1 VSRGWTAGA
10 RGIRVKIES
19 KSVVPRRLLRTV
31 AACALLACVGT
42 SNITAAFG
50 PTRTI
55 SLYNIHTKE
64 TVTVTFKKD
73 GQFIPAALEKVNWA
87 MRDWRKDEPT
97 KMDPELIDLLWE
109 VHTELGS
116 KEPIHVIS
124 GFRSRGTN
132 DMLRKTV
139 GGQASESRHI
149 LGKAAD
155 VHFPDVPLKN
165 IRYSAL
171 IRERGGV
178 GYYPTS
184 AIPFVHLDTDRVRH
198 WPRLPR
204 YELALLFPGGKSQ
217 HQPADGGPITR
228 EDVQVAQARHQDVA
242 VQIAAF
248 QDIRRGAR
256 APTVALAD
264 ASKTLPTP
272 GKPATG
278 LQQVAA
284 LVPPAAPVL
293 LEAPRLIDKPSQL
306 TRPSNA
312 DRAKLAELAGLA
324 ATAPTPIPPAK
335 MVQASLGPTLVLPP
349 TPALRRKPEAT
360 ALPSLSGTTI
370 PPVAAALREAPQVAA
385 IDPNALVESS
395 ASLTDAARMGWGNGF
410 VQAPAFDE
418 EHPEELSYRPF
429 PIAPLMTQTAS
440 ADDPALVRLVHPDV
454 AKTLELI
461 DQAGGM
467 PPMRLRPT
475 MQTAEIMWAQQFK
488 GEAVNLSG
496 MTDAPS
502 PASAAVPNRKVAV
515 TGK

>member
-1 VSRGWTAGA
+1 MTDTRSR
-10 RGIRVKIES
+10 IS
-19 KSVVPRRLLRTV
+19 RRLLGTF
-31 AACALLACVGT
+31 AAAAMIAAIGT
-42 SNITAAFG
+42 SDITAAFG

-55 SLYNIHTKE
+55 ALYNIHTKE
-64 TVTVTFKKD
+64 TVTVVYKKD
-73 GQFIPAALEKVNWA
+73 GQFVPAALEKVNWA

-97 KMDPELIDLLWE
+97 KMDPALIDLLWE

-116 KEPIHVIS
+116 KQPIHVIS

-132 DMLRKTV
+132 DMLRNTV

-228 EDVQVAQARHQDVA
+228 EDVQVAQARHKDVA
-242 VQIAAF
+242 IQIAAF
-248 QDIRRGAR
+248 QDIRRGAQT
-256 APTVALAD
+256 PGIALAD
-264 ASKTLPTP
+264 ATPSAQSKAPTF
-272 GKPATG
+272 GNA
-278 LQQVAA
+278 QMAA
-284 LVPPAAPVL
+284 LGNTPKSPTL
-293 LEAPRLIDKPSQL
+293 LEAPRLVDQPSQL

-312 DRAKLAELAGLA
+312 DRMKLSEMA
-324 ATAPTPIPPAK
+324 AL
-335 MVQASLGPTLVLPP
+335 ASLAP
-349 TPALRRKPEAT
+349 TPALIAPPTPVQRRQPQMAS
-360 ALPSLSGTTI
+360 LPSLSGTAI
-370 PPVAAALREAPQVAA
+370 QPAAPPARDAPKMAA
-385 IDPNALVESS
+385 INPNALDDQPTILS
-395 ASLTDAARMGWGNGF
+395 DAGRPGWGNGF

-440 ADDPALVRLVHPDV
+440 ADDPALVRMVHPDV

-475 MQTAEIMWAQQFK
+475 LQTAELMWAQQFQ
-488 GEAVNLSG
+488 GQAVNLSN
-496 MTDAPS
+496 MTEQPS
-502 PASAAVPNRKVAV
+502 PPPTAVPNRRVQTSVK
-515 TGK
+515 

>member
-1 VSRGWTAGA
+1 MS
-10 RGIRVKIES
+10 
-19 KSVVPRRLLRTV
+19 RRLLRTI
-31 AACALLACVGT
+31 AACALIACAGT
-42 SNITAAFG
+42 SNISAAFG

-55 SLYNIHTKE
+55 ALYNIHTKE
-64 TVTVTFKKD
+64 TVTVIFKKD
-73 GQFIPAALEKVNWA
+73 GQFVPAALEKVNWA

-116 KEPIHVIS
+116 KEPIHIIS

-217 HQPADGGPITR
+217 HQPAEGGPITR
-228 EDVQVAQARHQDVA
+228 DDVQIAQARHKDVA
-242 VQIAAF
+242 LQIAEF
-248 QDIRRGAR
+248 QDIRRSAKTPGI
-256 APTVALAD
+256 ALAD
-264 ASKTLPTP
+264 ASIAGTATKPVA
-272 GKPATG
+272 KPAVQT
-278 LQQVAA
+278 VAA
-284 LVPPAAPVL
+284 LAPPAAPVL

-312 DRAKLAELAGLA
+312 DREKLAELAGLA
-324 ATAPTPIPPAK
+324 SAGLASTGPASATPTPPSK
-335 MVQASLGPTLVLPP
+335 MVQASLGPTLLLPP
-349 TPALRRKPEAT
+349 TPALRRKSDT
-360 ALPSLSGTTI
+360 APLPSLSGTRI
-370 PPVAAALREAPQVAA
+370 PSAIAATDDAPKVAA
-385 IDPNALVESS
+385 IDPKAMGEQPGNMNGDMSG
-395 ASLTDAARMGWGNGF
+395 SLSDAARMGWGNGF

-440 ADDPALVRLVHPDV
+440 ADDPALVRMVHPDV

-475 MQTAEIMWAQQFK
+475 IQTAEIMWAQQFK
-488 GEAVNLSG
+488 GEAVNLSS
-496 MTDAPS
+496 MTDAPA
-502 PASAAVPNRKVAV
+502 PASTAVPNRKVAV
-515 TGK
+515 TAK

>member
-1 VSRGWTAGA
+1 MTEPRSR
-10 RGIRVKIES
+10 I
-19 KSVVPRRLLRTV
+19 PRRLLRTL
-31 AACALLACVGT
+31 AALALIAAMGT
-42 SNITAAFG
+42 SDITAAFG

-55 SLYNIHTKE
+55 ALYNIHTKE
-64 TVTVTFKKD
+64 TITVVYKKD
-73 GQFIPAALEKVNWA
+73 GQFVPAALEKVNWA

-116 KEPIHVIS
+116 KQPIHVIS

-132 DMLRKTV
+132 DMLRNTV

-155 VHFPDVPLKN
+155 VHFPDIPLKN

-228 EDVQVAQARHQDVA
+228 DDVQIAQARHKDVA

-248 QDIRRGAR
+248 QDIRRSAKTPGIA
-256 APTVALAD
+256 VAD
-264 ASKTLPTP
+264 ATPNADNKTPTF
-272 GKPATG
+272 GNA
-278 LQQVAA
+278 QMAA
-284 LVPPAAPVL
+284 LGNPPKAPVL
-293 LEAPRLIDKPSQL
+293 LETPRLVDQPSQL

-312 DRAKLAELAGLA
+312 DRAKLGEMAALASM
-324 ATAPTPIPPAK
+324 APALIE
-335 MVQASLGPTLVLPP
+335 PP
-349 TPALRRKPEAT
+349 TPVQRRQPQLAS
-360 ALPSLSGTTI
+360 LPSLSGTAI
-370 PPVAAALREAPQVAA
+370 PPAAAPSRDPPKLAA
-385 IDPNALVESS
+385 INPNALSDQPN
-395 ASLTDAARMGWGNGF
+395 SLSDATRPGWGNGF

-440 ADDPALVRLVHPDV
+440 ADDPALVRMVHPDV

-475 MQTAEIMWAQQFK
+475 LQTAELMWAQQFQ
-488 GEAVNLSG
+488 GQAVNLSS
-496 MTDAPS
+496 MIDNPAPT
-502 PASAAVPNRKVAV
+502 ANAVPNRKVQTTA
-515 TGK
+515 K

>member
-1 VSRGWTAGA
+1 MTEPRSRT
-10 RGIRVKIES
+10 S
-19 KSVVPRRLLRTV
+19 RRLLRTLC
-31 AACALLACVGT
+31 AAALIAGIST
-42 SNITAAFG
+42 SDITAAFG

-55 SLYNIHTKE
+55 ALYNIHTKE
-64 TVTVTFKKD
+64 TVTVVYKKD
-73 GQFIPAALEKVNWA
+73 GQFVPAALEKVNWA

-116 KEPIHVIS
+116 KQPIHVIS

-132 DMLRKTV
+132 EMLRSTV

-149 LGKAAD
+149 LGKAVD

-217 HQPADGGPITR
+217 HQPAEGGPITR
-228 EDVQVAQARHQDVA
+228 DDVQIAQARHKDVA

-248 QDIRRGAR
+248 QDIRRSANTPGFA
-256 APTVALAD
+256 VAD
-264 ASKTLPTP
+264 ASATLPPTKPTP
-272 GKPATG
+272 SFGN
-278 LQQVAA
+278 QQVAA
-284 LVPPAAPVL
+284 LVPKPPVL
-293 LEAPRLIDKPSQL
+293 LEPPRLVDQPSQL
-306 TRPSNA
+306 TRPSQA
-312 DRAKLAELAGLA
+312 ERAKLSELAALA
-324 ATAPTPIPPAK
+324 SIEPAPPAQGGLQ
-335 MVQASLGPTLVLPP
+335 QASLAPVLLSPP
-349 TPALRRKPEAT
+349 TPVQRRKPDGGSLA
-360 ALPSLSGTTI
+360 SLSGTSI
-370 PPVAAALREAPQVAA
+370 PPPASQARVAPKLAA
-385 IDPNALVESS
+385 INPNAL
-395 ASLTDAARMGWGNGF
+395 ADKPTSLSDAMRAGWGNGF

-440 ADDPALVRLVHPDV
+440 ADDPALVRMVHPDV
-454 AKTLELI
+454 SKTLELI

-475 MQTAEIMWAQQFK
+475 LRTAEIMWAQQFQ
-488 GEAVNLSG
+488 GQAVNISA

-502 PASAAVPNRKVAV
+502 PAAASVPSRKVQTIA
-515 TGK
+515 K

>member
-1 VSRGWTAGA
+1 MIADYRSHIA
-10 RGIRVKIES
+10 
-19 KSVVPRRLLRTV
+19 RRLLQTS
-31 AACALLACVGT
+31 AACAVLACAGT
-42 SNITAAFG
+42 SDITAAFG

-55 SLYNIHTKE
+55 SLYNIHTKD
-64 TVTVTFKKD
+64 TVTVTYKKD
-73 GQFIPAALEKVNWA
+73 GKFIPEALEKANWA
-87 MRDWRKDEPT
+87 LRDWRKDEPA

-116 KEPIHVIS
+116 KEPIHIIS
-124 GFRSRGTN
+124 GYRSRGTN

-165 IRYSAL
+165 LRYSAL

-184 AIPFVHLDTDRVRH
+184 AIPFVHIDTDRVRH

-228 EDVQVAQARHQDVA
+228 EDVQIAQARYKDVA
-242 VQIAAF
+242 VQIAEF
-248 QDIRRGAR
+248 QQIRGGAKT
-256 APTVALAD
+256 PTIALAD
-264 ASKTLPTP
+264 ASKTVVPS
-272 GKPATG
+272 KPFG
-278 LQQVAA
+278 GNQQVAA
-284 LVPPAAPVL
+284 LIPAAPVL
-293 LEAPRLIDKPSQL
+293 LEPPRLVDQPSRL

-324 ATAPTPIPPAK
+324 TAAPTPTTPGQMI
-335 MVQASLGPTLVLPP
+335 QASLGPTLLAPQVPV
-349 TPALRRKPEAT
+349 LRRKPEPA

-370 PPVAAALREAPQVAA
+370 PQPSASARSAPQVAA
-385 IDPNALVESS
+385 IDQSALNSKIE
-395 ASLTDAARMGWGNGF
+395 SLTDAGRMGWGNGF
-410 VQAPAFDE
+410 VLAPAFDE

-429 PIAPLMTQTAS
+429 PIAPLLTQTAS
-440 ADDPALVRLVHPDV
+440 ADDPALVAMVHPDV
-454 AKTLELI
+454 AKTLELL
-461 DQAGGM
+461 DSAGGM
-467 PPMRLRPT
+467 PPMRLRPGV
-475 MQTAEIMWAQQFK
+475 QAAELMWTQQFK

-496 MTDAPS
+496 MTETGRQPS
-502 PASAAVPNRKVAV
+502 AVPSRKVQ
-515 TGK
+515 TSTR

>member
-1 VSRGWTAGA
+1 MTETRSR
-10 RGIRVKIES
+10 IS
-19 KSVVPRRLLRTV
+19 RRLLRTI
-31 AACALLACVGT
+31 AAAALIATLGT
-42 SNITAAFG
+42 SDITAAFG

-55 SLYNIHTKE
+55 ALYNIHTKE
-64 TVTVTFKKD
+64 TVTVVYKKD
-73 GQFIPAALEKVNWA
+73 GQFVPAALEKVNWA

-97 KMDPELIDLLWE
+97 KMDPALIDLLWE

-116 KEPIHVIS
+116 KQPIHVIS

-132 DMLRKTV
+132 DMLRNTV

-155 VHFPDVPLKN
+155 VHFPDIPLKN

-228 EDVQVAQARHQDVA
+228 EDVQIAQARHKDVA

-248 QDIRRGAR
+248 QDIRRGAQT
-256 APTVALAD
+256 PQTQQTPGIALAD
-264 ASKTLPTP
+264 ATP
-272 GKPATG
+272 SAPAKAPPFG
-278 LQQVAA
+278 NAQMAA
-284 LVPPAAPVL
+284 LGNPPKAPIL
-293 LEAPRLIDKPSQL
+293 LEAPRLVDQPSQL

-312 DRAKLAELAGLA
+312 DRMKLSEMAALASM
-324 ATAPTPIPPAK
+324 APAPA
-335 MVQASLGPTLVLPP
+335 LLTPP
-349 TPALRRKPEAT
+349 TPVQRRQPQLA
-360 ALPSLSGTTI
+360 ALPSLSGTAI
-370 PPVAAALREAPQVAA
+370 PPAVTTGRDAPKVAA
-385 IDPNALVESS
+385 INPNAL
-395 ASLTDAARMGWGNGF
+395 ADQPTSLTDAARPGWGNGF

-475 MQTAEIMWAQQFK
+475 MQTAELMWAQQFQ
-488 GEAVNLSG
+488 GQAVNLSS
-496 MTDAPS
+496 MAEQPLPPPPS
-502 PASAAVPNRKVAV
+502 VPNRKVQTSA
-515 TGK
+515 K